1 MPQFFINSK
10 DTMSVGTLD
19 QLKRHRSR
27 TFLAVFNPTGGAKT
41 ALTAERDKFHIPAVG
56 ARVHGTAIGR
66 IATMDHFI
74 NVIYLVILRVESI

>member
-41 ALTAERDKFHIPAVG
+41 AFTAERDKFKIAAFGTGIHCATES
-56 ARVHGTAIGR
+56 RVTTVNHLV
-66 IATMDHFI
+66 
-74 NVIYLVILRVESI
+74 NVINDSLTRM